1 MRPRA
6 LWLVLALAALVA
18 IIDSSAAAQS
28 VARSPVFETA
38 SVKRNTSN
46 EPFVGIGV
54 QPGGLFTARNVTL
67 QLLIQNANSMQAFQ
81 VVGGPDWLRTDRFD
95 VVGKSPAN
103 AGPADVPL
111 MVRSLL
117 AERFS
122 QSSHREVRQLPVFAL
137 ALARNDR
144 RFGPQLRSASAE
156 CAVPENA
163 QPQNCWTRLGRGQIT
178 AGGITMARLATLL
191 STFASR
197 KVLDRT
203 GLAET
208 FYVDLQWTPDPS
220 EGTGPLGA
228 LPAGPAGSATDSPGA
243 AAGTRPSIFAAVQ
256 EQLGLK
262 LESTKGPVDVLV
274 IDHVEHPTEN

>member
-1 MRPRA
+1 MFYRRIP
-6 LWLVLALAALVA
+6 WFVFALAALVV
-18 IIDSSAAAQS
+18 IINLRAAAQS
-28 VARSPVFETA
+28 RANAPVFETA

-67 QLLIQNANSMQAFQ
+67 QLLIQNANRVQAFQ
-81 VVGGPDWLRTDRFD
+81 VVGGPDWLRTERFD

-122 QSSHREVRQLPVFAL
+122 LSTHPEVRQLPVFAL

-156 CAVPENA
+156 CTLPENA
-163 QPQNCWTRLGRGQIT
+163 QPQNCWTHLGRGQIT
-178 AGGITMARLATLL
+178 AGGITMTRLAALL
-191 STFASR
+191 SSFTSR
-197 KVLDRT
+197 KVIDRT
-203 GLAET
+203 GVTGT
-208 FYVDLQWTPDPS
+208 FHIDLQWTPDPS
-220 EGTGPLGA
+220 EGTGPLGP
-228 LPAGPAGSATDSPGA
+228 LPTGPATDAPTST
-243 AAGTRPSIFAAVQ
+243 AGDRPSISTAIQ

-262 LESTKGPVDVLV
+262 LDSARGPVDVLV